1 MSGAR
6 RSWIASACLL
16 VSVVLAACTAGSSTS
31 PTSAP
36 AAGGAAP
43 TTAAAPKPTTAAAAG
58 GQSGKLTIAGSSALQ
73 PLVDQAA
80 KNFQTQNKDVQI
92 TVSAGG
98 SGAGRT
104 GVCQG
109 SLDLGMSDVQLTA
122 QEKQSLNCSDA
133 VQTAVAI
140 QAFAVA
146 ANPKGPGSV
155 KALTKE
161 QMQGIFSGATTNW
174 SQVGGDNQAIVL
186 VNRAKGSGTRQNMAN
201 YLFDGDDTKF
211 ATGASEEDNS
221 QTVVNT
227 VGQTPGAV
235 SYLGLAFLND
245 PKLVA
250 LGINDNGTILTPT
263 KDTVANGKW
272 PIGGPGQGI
281 TKGSSNAL
289 ATAFLTY
296 MISPDFQKDPIWDN
310 LGFVVPAHPAIGNP
324 TGT

>member
-1 MSGAR
+1 M
-6 RSWIASACLL
+6 
-16 VSVVLAACTAGSSTS
+16 
-31 PTSAP
+31 
-36 AAGGAAP
+36 
-43 TTAAAPKPTTAAAAG
+43 
-58 GQSGKLTIAGSSALQ
+58 SGKLTIAGSSALQ

-80 KNFQTQNKDVQI
+80 KNFQTNNKDVQI

-109 SLDLGMSDVQLTA
+109 SLDIGMSDVQLTA

-140 QAFAVA
+140 QAFAAA
-146 ANPKGPGSV
+146 ANTKGPGSV

-161 QMQGIFSGATTNW
+161 QMQGIFSGTTKNW
-174 SQVGGDNQAIVL
+174 SEVGGDNQAIVL

-227 VGQTPGAV
+227 VGQTPGAI
-235 SYLGLAFLND
+235 SYLGLAFLGGPN
-245 PKLVA
+245 LVSM
-250 LGINDNGTILTPT
+250 GIQDGANVLNPT
-263 KDTVANGKW
+263 KDTVASGKW

-281 TKGSSNAL
+281 LKGSGNDL
-289 ATAFLTY
+289 QKAFLNY
-296 MISPDFQKDPIWDN
+296 MLSPEFQKDPIWDN
-310 LGFVVPAHPAIGNP
+310 LGFVAPTHPAIGNP
-324 TGT
+324 TGQ

>member
-1 MSGAR
+1 MFRKSRWLAAECLVVGA
-6 RSWIASACLL
+6 L
-16 VSVVLAACTAGSSTS
+16 LAACTN

-36 AAGGAAP
+36 APTAPPGSATGSQAKPAASTPAAGGAL
-43 TTAAAPKPTTAAAAG
+43 
-58 GQSGKLTIAGSSALQ
+58 SGKLTIAGSSALQ

-80 KNFQTQNKDVQI
+80 KNFQAANKDVQI

-109 SLDLGMSDVQLTA
+109 SLDLGMSDVQLTS
-122 QEKQSLNCSDA
+122 QEKTTLNCSDA
-133 VQTAVAI
+133 AQTAVAI
-140 QAFAVA
+140 QAFGVA

-161 QMQGIFSGATTNW
+161 QMQGIFSGTVKNW
-174 SQVGGDNQAIVL
+174 SEVGGDNQQVVL

-201 YLFDGDDTKF
+201 YLYDGDDGKF

-245 PKLVA
+245 SKLVA
-250 LGINDNGTILTPT
+250 MGIKDGSNTLTPV
-263 KDTVANGKW
+263 KDTVASGKW
-272 PIGGPGQGI
+272 PIGGPGQAI
-281 TKGSSNAL
+281 TKGSANAL
-289 ATAFLTY
+289 ATAFITY
-296 MISPDFQKDPIWDN
+296 MLSPEFEKDPIWDN
-310 LGFVVPAHPAIGNP
+310 LGFVAPSHPQIGNP